1 MACSSVKMASK
12 SGCAQGQGDV
22 LEDWTDANRKAWEIE
37 QAWSLLEQSSP
48 TVYAMRNGWRQQ
60 RYEQQGGR
68 CLYCRQPLI
77 RSEALAKMPNSLTL
91 DHVIPLAKGGPDTFD
106 NTVAACHACN
116 QAKGMLDLGEFSTH
130 PIRLQRLTAAN
141 TPPERL
147 SADEKSP
154 YYSKAALDRE
164 VRVFFNERE
173 RFDVHEYS
181 VTEKWILVPAGKS
194 KNRFGQPLLI
204 KLRGHI
210 RVQYPSELDDL
221 LRAGALD
228 FPPMSA
234 ASLEQGG

>member
-1 MACSSVKMASK
+1 MKRARKP
-12 SGCAQGQGDV
+12 GCAEGQGEV

-37 QAWSLLEQSSP
+37 QAWSTLEQSSP
-48 TVYAMRNGWRQQ
+48 AVYAMRSGWRQQ

-77 RSEALAKMPNSLTL
+77 CSETFAKMPNSLTL

-116 QAKGMLDLGEFSTH
+116 QAKGMLDLGEFATH
-130 PIRLQRLTAAN
+130 PIRLQRFTAAN

-147 SADEKSP
+147 SADERSP
-154 YYSKAALDRE
+154 FYSKAALDRE

-181 VTEKWILVPAGKS
+181 VTENWIFVPAGKS

-204 KLRGHI
+204 KLKGHI
-210 RVQYPSELDDL
+210 RVRYPSQLDDL
-221 LRAGALD
+221 LRTGVLD
-228 FPPMSA
+228 FSLVSA
-234 ASLEQGG
+234 ASFEQGGG

>member
-1 MACSSVKMASK
+1 
-12 SGCAQGQGDV
+12 
-22 LEDWTDANRKAWEIE
+22 
-37 QAWSLLEQSSP
+37 
-48 TVYAMRNGWRQQ
+48 
-60 RYEQQGGR
+60 
-68 CLYCRQPLI
+68 
-77 RSEALAKMPNSLTL
+77 MPNSLTL

-141 TPPERL
+141 TAPERL

-181 VTEKWILVPAGKS
+181 VTETVGGIS
-194 KNRFGQPLLI
+194 TTFGDWYLPSRYELNLLYI
-204 KLRGHI
+204 QKTVVGGFAADNYWSSSESGNARAYYQNFNTGVQSFYFKDEIDRVRAI
-210 RVQYPSELDDL
+210 R
-221 LRAGALD
+221 A
-228 FPPMSA
+228 F
-234 ASLEQGG
+234 

>member
-91 DHVIPLAKGGPDTFD
+91 DHV
-106 NTVAACHACN
+106 
-116 QAKGMLDLGEFSTH
+116 MLDLGEFSTH

>member
-1 MACSSVKMASK
+1 MACFAVKMAHK
-12 SGCAQGQGDV
+12 SGCAERQGDV
-22 LEDWTDANRKAWEIE
+22 LEDWTDADRKAWEIE
-37 QAWSLLEQSSP
+37 QAWSILEQSSP

-91 DHVIPLAKGGPDTFD
+91 DHVVPLAKGGPDTFD

-116 QAKGMLDLGEFSTH
+116 QAKGMLDIEEFATH
-130 PIRLQRLTAAN
+130 PIRLQRFTTAN

-164 VRVFFNERE
+164 VLVFFKERE
-173 RFDVHEYS
+173 RFDVHEYYVEES
-181 VTEKWILVPAGKS
+181 WILVPAGKS
-194 KNRFGQPLLI
+194 KNRIGEPLLI
-204 KLRGHI
+204 KIRGKVEV
-210 RVQYPSELDDL
+210 RYKNMLDDL
-221 LRAGALD
+221 LNSR
-228 FPPMSA
+228 SVW
-234 ASLEQGG
+234 ASHFSE